1 MKGSE
6 WDDTP
11 VLITEAAPSAD
22 DQHAAR
28 KRRYVITMLMRIPCL
43 ILAAFFINSAWWLAV
58 LFVAISIPLP
68 WIAVLMANDR
78 PARRAENVHHFRR
91 AHVVRELESRDHPVI
106 DG

>member
-1 MKGSE
+1 MKSSE

-11 VLITEAAPSAD
+11 VLITQAAPSAD

-28 KRRYVITMLMRIPCL
+28 KRRYIIMMLMRIPCL
-43 ILAAFFINSAWWLAV
+43 ILAAIFINTWWLAV
-58 LFVAISIPLP
+58 LFVAISVPLP

-78 PARRAENVHHFRR
+78 PARRSENVHHFRR
-91 AHVVRELESRDHPVI
+91 TRVIHELESREHPVI

>member
-6 WDDTP
+6 RDDTP
-11 VLITEAAPSAD
+11 MLITEAAPSAD

-28 KRRYVITMLMRIPCL
+28 KRRYMITMGMRIPCL
-43 ILAAFFINSAWWLAV
+43 VLAAVFYNTMWLAV
-58 LFVAISIPLP
+58 LFIAISIPLP

-78 PARRAENVHHFRR
+78 PARRSEHVHHYRPP
-91 AHVVRELESRDHPVI
+91 AEVTRELESREHPVI

>member
-1 MKGSE
+1 VKSSE

-28 KRRYVITMLMRIPCL
+28 KRRYIIMMLMRIPCL
-43 ILAAFFINSAWWLAV
+43 LLAAVFINTWWLAV

-78 PARRAENVHHFRR
+78 PARRSERVHFFRR
-91 AHVVRELESRDHPVI
+91 PRVMPELESRDHPVI
-106 DG
+106 EG